1 MEDTLEGLFFPESI
15 ALYGIPRGIKPGKVF
30 LLGLL
35 DQGFGGPIHLIHP
48 SAREIDGYR
57 TYQSLDQVPGPV
69 DLVIVMSPATRSSM
83 HSINAQGGT

>member
-35 DQGFGGPIHLIHP
+35 DQGSADPSTSSIRQPGRLMVIGHTKVLIRCQALWIW
-48 SAREIDGYR
+48 S
-57 TYQSLDQVPGPV
+57 SSCL
-69 DLVIVMSPATRSSM
+69 PATRSSM